1 MNRKPY
7 ALYPFLFRIRGGF
20 LLGLAFKP
28 EEGSPCTGCV
38 DGWLT
43 DRNVFHETADL
54 AELKIRRELLGEL
67 LLLNTAHVYFE
78 IQADGTSTR
87 LDGLVCPHPR
97 CKCAKDKYV
106 GPETMSKN
114 THFAFS
120 PISELVCS
128 RYSLPQG
135 NLWLARASGAN
146 WGDSST
152 QASIT
157 AYGVANEREDARFN
171 AFQEWLKKSTLG
183 ISSDTVKEVEILQ
196 TGSQKQEYY
205 AHAGDAELEGL
216 GCGGTQEEALVSA
229 MHEIAKKRVLQ
240 RYAASMKTPLLVVG
254 ANSWLRDHV
263 PFFLLQRYD
272 LHLLFYPNSTPSW
285 VVGVAALSRTRVDEK
300 PLFTFGSS
308 SDPKKAFAEALG
320 KLLIETKPWEEEDKN
335 NLTLFKQQEVTDKKT
350 LQLNRWWNHWIY
362 RCSKISLRDVLHL
375 ESYPNT
381 KEHWKEFFRDGEPEV
396 KIQSLNNPLMPS
408 TLRHVV
414 SARIAEI
421 PVNRGKVRGIGSWAT
436 FPMN

>member
-1 MNRKPY
+1 MNRRPH

-28 EEGSPCTGCV
+28 EEGSPCVGCV

-43 DRNVFHETADL
+43 DRNVFHEPADL
-54 AELKIRRELLGEL
+54 AELKIRRELLAEL
-67 LLLNTAHVYFE
+67 LLQNTPHVYFE

-87 LDGLVCPHPR
+87 LEGLVCPHPR
-97 CKCAKDKYV
+97 CHCAKTNYV
-106 GPETMSKN
+106 GPESMGKN

-120 PISELVCS
+120 PITELVCS

-135 NLWLARASGAN
+135 NLWLARATGPN
-146 WGDSST
+146 WSHPQET
-152 QASIT
+152 IA
-157 AYGVANEREDARFN
+157 AYGVATEREDARFN
-171 AFQEWLKKSTLG
+171 AFQEWLKRSAGNTAT
-183 ISSDTVKEVEILQ
+183 DMVNDVEVLQ
-196 TGSQKQEYY
+196 TGVQKQEYLG
-205 AHAGDAELEGL
+205 APSANELEGV
-216 GCGGTQEEALVSA
+216 GCGANHDEAVVDAL
-229 MHEIAKKRVLQ
+229 HELARKRVLQ

-285 VVGVAALSRTRVDEK
+285 VVGVAALSRTRVDER
-300 PLFTFGSS
+300 PLFAFGSS
-308 SDPKKAFAEALG
+308 FDPKKAFAQALG
-320 KLLIETKPWEEEDKN
+320 RLLIETKPWEEEDKN

-381 KEHWKEFFRDGEPEV
+381 KAHWREFFKDGEPDV
-396 KIQSLNNPLMPS
+396 KIQTLNNPLLPAS
-408 TLRHVV
+408 LRAVASV
-414 SARIAEI
+414 RIAE
-421 PVNRGKVRGIGSWAT
+421 VAMNRGKVRGIGSWAT
-436 FPMN
+436 FPQN